1 MGLRMIDIIPGLS
14 GKLELIILLSI
25 STGIFIILIIVIF
38 RRIRRYGDYA
48 YVNARISA
56 MKSRLFRKEKLN
68 PLIQTQNLQNFASL
82 LEDSH
87 YSQYLDSIEG
97 LRARELE
104 ISINQQLSDTYDKIS
119 SLAPLEIREIFQEM
133 VKILEIQSLKTIIG
147 SKLKE
152 TTKEKEVKLQKY
164 LSERLHEKT
173 SEAKNIDEVVESLK
187 GTEYENWIK
196 DGLSEYEKTRNPL
209 SIWSKIEKGYWK
221 KVWKTIKTS
230 TAKYSNVT
238 RKALGMKIDIQNIL
252 TVLRCKAEDVS
263 ADEIKNHIIPIH
275 TKIDPRS
282 IERAAESENLKKAAM
297 LFEDTPYGND
307 ISDLLNQYEGAE
319 LIFKIEINLQRSVLK
334 KIRNLST
341 RYYSGAG
348 PLTAFFFEKNME
360 VKNLTTIANGIEEG
374 LESEEIEEKIIKP
387 EV

>member
-1 MGLRMIDIIPGLS
+1 MIDIIPGLS

-25 STGIFIILIIVIF
+25 STGIFIILIIAIF